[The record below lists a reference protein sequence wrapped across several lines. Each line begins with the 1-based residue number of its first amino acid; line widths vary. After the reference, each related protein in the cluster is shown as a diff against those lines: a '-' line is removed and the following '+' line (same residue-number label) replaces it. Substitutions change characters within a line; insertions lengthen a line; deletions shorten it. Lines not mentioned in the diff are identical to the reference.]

1 MSLSLLENILYCGLT
16 EIMRKVRIYLHQE
29 PYFKEGGTLYLR
41 RCLTRK
47 DMCQAN
53 GCLILVNIGKGDIK
67 TSNENLLMCPSSDF
81 KWKTKFTIVIL
92 TKNGFQKFHT
102 FYSKL
107 LSKIWIFIWNLL
119 KGTWKGFSYEVYMPS
134 ITIFIKIKQPFA
146 WHIYFLVRHLRRY
159 SDIHFNKMEFPDSTK
174 NLLGN
179 RNYLYIL
186 FSLKFF
192 ARGA

>member
-1 MSLSLLENILYCGLT
+1 
-16 EIMRKVRIYLHQE
+16 
-29 PYFKEGGTLYLR
+29 
-41 RCLTRK
+41 
-47 DMCQAN
+47 
-53 GCLILVNIGKGDIK
+53 
-67 TSNENLLMCPSSDF
+67 MCPSSDF

-119 KGTWKGFSYEVYMPS
+119 RGTWKGFSFDVYMPF

-159 SDIHFNKMEFPDSTK
+159 SVLQWPLFGTK
-174 NLLGN
+174 NVHRAML
-179 RNYLYIL
+179 RNAISNH
-186 FSLKFF
+186 FSLSYAFLTKKINLSEKLAYFWVAKKGRIF
-192 ARGA
+192 YKKVLNIIIYVPFSL

>member
-1 MSLSLLENILYCGLT
+1 
-16 EIMRKVRIYLHQE
+16 
-29 PYFKEGGTLYLR
+29 
-41 RCLTRK
+41 
-47 DMCQAN
+47 
-53 GCLILVNIGKGDIK
+53 
-67 TSNENLLMCPSSDF
+67 MCPSSDF

-119 KGTWKGFSYEVYMPS
+119 RGTWKGFSFDVYMPF

-159 SDIHFNKMEFPDSTK
+159 SGIRMDSVFKGVARPK
-174 NLLGN
+174 NSILYCNAARWFFILPQVYN
-179 RNYLYIL
+179 VHRVLVIARLTATSKWNCAHAELNYL
-186 FSLKFF
+186 
-192 ARGA
+192 

>member
-1 MSLSLLENILYCGLT
+1 
-16 EIMRKVRIYLHQE
+16 
-29 PYFKEGGTLYLR
+29 
-41 RCLTRK
+41 
-47 DMCQAN
+47 
-53 GCLILVNIGKGDIK
+53 
-67 TSNENLLMCPSSDF
+67 MCPSSDF

-119 KGTWKGFSYEVYMPS
+119 RGTWKGFSFDVYMPF

-159 SDIHFNKMEFPDSTK
+159 SAIYVKSFGCKGLMIEKWAAGKLHQYPGTNRGITWSQKWALRHNFATTFLNYFVWSFSVI
-174 NLLGN
+174 LL
-179 RNYLYIL
+179 
-186 FSLKFF
+186 
-192 ARGA
+192 

>member
-1 MSLSLLENILYCGLT
+1 
-16 EIMRKVRIYLHQE
+16 
-29 PYFKEGGTLYLR
+29 
-41 RCLTRK
+41 
-47 DMCQAN
+47 
-53 GCLILVNIGKGDIK
+53 
-67 TSNENLLMCPSSDF
+67 MCPSSDF

-119 KGTWKGFSYEVYMPS
+119 RGTWKGFSFDVYMPF

-159 SDIHFNKMEFPDSTK
+159 SVACNYTLYNVDIEQGIYKVKLKVALNEKRKKLHEFS
-174 NLLGN
+174 
-179 RNYLYIL
+179 
-186 FSLKFF
+186 FSINMANFEAFL
-192 ARGA
+192 

>member
-1 MSLSLLENILYCGLT
+1 
-16 EIMRKVRIYLHQE
+16 
-29 PYFKEGGTLYLR
+29 
-41 RCLTRK
+41 
-47 DMCQAN
+47 
-53 GCLILVNIGKGDIK
+53 
-67 TSNENLLMCPSSDF
+67 MCPSSDF

-119 KGTWKGFSYEVYMPS
+119 RGTWKGFSFDVYMPF

-159 SDIHFNKMEFPDSTK
+159 SELVTPTRNTRNTSS
-174 NLLGN
+174 LLCEYWKLILPCYNFYITSLTTELGACMGNSGVQCN
-179 RNYLYIL
+179 RNGIFLL
-186 FSLKFF
+186 
-192 ARGA
+192 

>member
-1 MSLSLLENILYCGLT
+1 
-16 EIMRKVRIYLHQE
+16 
-29 PYFKEGGTLYLR
+29 
-41 RCLTRK
+41 
-47 DMCQAN
+47 
-53 GCLILVNIGKGDIK
+53 
-67 TSNENLLMCPSSDF
+67 MCPSSDF

-119 KGTWKGFSYEVYMPS
+119 RGTWKGFSFDVYIPS

-159 SDIHFNKMEFPDSTK
+159 SEQQPTTSRILVLLKGQTLFGLLRPQIQHTASTSFKDSLVQSWFDK
-174 NLLGN
+174 CLSCVSSCSI
-179 RNYLYIL
+179 YLSIW
-186 FSLKFF
+186 
-192 ARGA
+192 